1 MYRDFGVNLVNL
13 TKPTKDYRIQ
23 DFLVV
28 DSPLLAYWAPE
39 GDEDHLTGTDLKERF
54 YEYLLGLQSD
64 TQVIVV
70 ENQHPPDF
78 VFERA
83 NVITFTKNSVRAGMA
98 FLRDNVCTLSGRSA
112 GGRSSRQAIE
122 ALAALAVKG
131 ARETTCTWV

>member
-1 MYRDFGVNLVNL
+1 M
-13 TKPTKDYRIQ
+13 
-23 DFLVV
+23 

-83 NVITFTKNSVRAGMA
+83 NVITFTKNSRQGRYGFFAG
-98 FLRDNVCTLSGRSA
+98 
-112 GGRSSRQAIE
+112 
-122 ALAALAVKG
+122 
-131 ARETTCTWV
+131 